1 MLRQPSPPQPA
12 RPPLPASGAR
22 LRGALGASS
31 YLSPPA
37 GRGRIASAIRV
48 RGCLLKGSGYGF
60 KHTHGVAKHI
70 VVPES
75 QNPIAPRHKP
85 RIARRIARTSG
96 MLSAIDFNDQ
106 TTLAADKVNGVRA
119 DRLLANEFPAVDDT
133 RPQPL
138 PKRQFGVRRI
148 AAQSSRARGRF
159 LVGSTHVEAPPHP
172 ARDARRPLPA
182 SGERLAQPAFTMV
195 EKLL

>member
-1 MLRQPSPPQPA
+1 MERLPSPPDPA
-12 RPPLPASGAR
+12 RDARRPLPASGAR
-22 LRGALGASS
+22 LRGPLGASS
-31 YLSPPA
+31 HLSPLA

-85 RIARRIARTSG
+85 RIARRITRAFR
-96 MLSAIDFNDQ
+96 MLTTIDFNDQ
-106 TTLAADKVNGVRA
+106 STLAADKIDGVRT
-119 DRLLANEFPAVDDT
+119 DRLLANEFPAVNGT

-138 PKRQFGVRRI
+138 PQCQFSVRRI
-148 AAQSSRARGRF
+148 AAQSSRPRGGF
-159 LVGSTHVEAPPHP
+159 LVGATHVEAPPHP

-182 SGERLAQPAFTMV
+182 GEER
-195 EKLL
+195 